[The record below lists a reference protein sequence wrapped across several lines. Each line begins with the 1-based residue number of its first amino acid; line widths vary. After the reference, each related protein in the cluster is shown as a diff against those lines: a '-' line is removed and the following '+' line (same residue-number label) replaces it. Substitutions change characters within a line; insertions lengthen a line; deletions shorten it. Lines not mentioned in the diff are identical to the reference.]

1 MDIFSERIK
10 KCRELLRLSQ
20 LEVSKITGISNKSL
34 SRYENGD
41 TEPDLETLKRLS
53 KLYKVSVDYL
63 LGKTDNPN
71 PVEEDI
77 GSFKFALYGEVKDLT
92 EEQQQ
97 TILDMAR
104 FLKDSNKK

>member
-53 KLYKVSVDYL
+53 KLYKVSIDYL

-71 PVEEDI
+71 PAEEDI
-77 GSFKFALYGEVKDLT
+77 GSFKFALYGEIKDLSD
-92 EEQQQ
+92 EEKQE
-97 TILDMAR
+97 IINYAR
-104 FLKDSNKK
+104 YLKSKKK